1 MRLNHLASRGVAGPA
16 PTDDLQRVTVFGPH
30 PILGITIER
39 RGADEDDIHVHP
51 GGQGVW
57 VARMAGEMGAYPI
70 LCGFCGGETGQLLRP
85 LLDELPGETRL
96 VETTAASGSWVID
109 RRSGERE
116 MIAHAWSDPPRRHEI
131 DDLFS
136 VTTASA
142 LNSRVLVV
150 CGPVPSD
157 SLPNDLYGRLVKD
170 VHAHGTKVVVD
181 LSPPRLDS
189 ALHGE
194 PDVVK
199 ADEWQ
204 LAQVTGEDT
213 RDPEAFRKAAE
224 AVLERG
230 AGAVIATRGAD
241 PVLVL
246 SRDGGALELVPP
258 VFQEGAAEGSGDSMV
273 GALAAALARGLDF
286 EDALRLG
293 AAAGATNFLRHGLGT
308 GSRAVVE
315 DLVKRVELRLL

>member
-1 MRLNHLASRGVAGPA
+1 VEEP
-16 PTDDLQRVTVFGPH
+16 RVTVFGPH

-39 RGADEDDIHVHP
+39 RGAGGDDIHIHP

-57 VARMAGEMGAYPI
+57 VARMAGQMGARPI
-70 LCGFCGGETGQLLRP
+70 LCGFCGGETGKLLAP
-85 LLDELPGETRL
+85 LLDDLPGERRL
-96 VETTAASGSWVID
+96 IETTAASGSWVID

-116 MIAHAWSDPPRRHEI
+116 MLAHAWSEPPTRHEI

-136 VTTASA
+136 VATASA
-142 LNSRVLVV
+142 LNSKVLVV
-150 CGPVPSD
+150 CGAVPSD
-157 SLPNDLYGRLVKD
+157 ALPEEVYGRLVKD
-170 VHAHGTKVVVD
+170 VRAHGTTVVVD

-189 ALHGE
+189 ALEGG

-204 LAQVTGEDT
+204 LAQFTGQDT
-213 RDPEAFRKAAE
+213 RKPDEFRKAAE

-230 AGAVIATRGAD
+230 AGTVIATRGAD

-246 SRDGGALELVPP
+246 TRAGPAWELVPP
-258 VFQEGAAEGSGDSMV
+258 VFQAGAPEGSGDSMV
-273 GALAAALARGLDF
+273 GALAAALARGL
-286 EDALRLG
+286 EHEEALRLA

-308 GSRAVVE
+308 GSRDVVE
-315 DLVKRVELRLL
+315 DLVERVELRPL

>member
-1 MRLNHLASRGVAGPA
+1 VAGDSPA
-16 PTDDLQRVTVFGPH
+16 EDLARVTVFGPH

-39 RGADEDDIHVHP
+39 RGNDQDDIHVHP

-70 LCGFCGGETGQLLRP
+70 LCGFCGGETGKLLVP
-85 LLDELPGETRL
+85 LLDGLPGERRL
-96 VETTAASGSWVID
+96 VNTTVASGSWVID

-116 MIAHAWSDPPRRHEI
+116 VIAHAWSEPPTRHEI

-142 LNSRVLVV
+142 LNSKVLVV

-157 SLPNDLYGRLVKD
+157 SLPDELYGRLVKD
-170 VHAHGTKVVVD
+170 VRTHGTKVVVD
-181 LSPPRLDS
+181 LSPPRLNS
-189 ALHGE
+189 ALEGE

-204 LAQVTGEDT
+204 LAQLIGEDT
-213 RDPEAFRKAAE
+213 REPEKFRKAAE
-224 AVLERG
+224 QAIERG
-230 AGAVIATRGAD
+230 AAVVIATRGAD

-246 SRDGGALELVPP
+246 TRDGRAWELVPP
-258 VFQEGAAEGSGDSMV
+258 VFEEGAAEGSGDSMV
-273 GALAAALARGLDF
+273 GALAAGLARGMEL

-315 DLVKRVELRLL
+315 DLVQRVELRSL

>member
-1 MRLNHLASRGVAGPA
+1 MAQPSP
-16 PTDDLQRVTVFGPH
+16 PEDLPRVTVFGPH

-39 RGADEDDIHVHP
+39 RGSDEDDIHVHP

-57 VARMAGEMGAYPI
+57 VARMAGEMGGYPI
-70 LCGFCGGETGQLLRP
+70 LCGFCGGETGKLVRP

-96 VETTAASGSWVID
+96 VETTVASGSWVID

-116 MIAHAWSDPPRRHEI
+116 MIAHAWSDSPTRHEI

-142 LNSRVLVV
+142 LNSRVLVC

-157 SLPNDLYGRLVKD
+157 SLPTEIYGRLVKD
-170 VHAHGTKVVVD
+170 VRAHGTTVIVD
-181 LSPPRLDS
+181 LSPPRLDG
-189 ALHGE
+189 ALEGG

-199 ADEWQ
+199 ADDWQ
-204 LAQVTGEDT
+204 LAQFTGEDT
-213 RDPEAFRKAAE
+213 REPARFRAAAE
-224 AVLERG
+224 QVIEHG
-230 AGAVIATRGAD
+230 AGAVIATRGPD

-246 SRDGGALELVPP
+246 KNDGSAWELVPP
-258 VFQEGAAEGSGDSMV
+258 VFEKGAAEGSGDSMV
-273 GALAAALARGLDF
+273 GALAAALARGMEF
-286 EDALRLG
+286 EDALRLA
-293 AAAGATNFLRHGLGT
+293 AAAGAANFLRHGLGT

-315 DLVKRVELRLL
+315 DLDRRVELRRL

>member
-1 MRLNHLASRGVAGPA
+1 VAGPP
-16 PTDDLQRVTVFGPH
+16 PTDDARVTVFGPN

-39 RGADEDDIHVHP
+39 RGEDEDDIHVHP

-57 VARMAGEMGAYPI
+57 VARMAGEMGAYPV
-70 LCGFCGGETGQLLRP
+70 LCGFRGGETGELLGP
-85 LLDELPGETRL
+85 LLDDLPGETRL
-96 VETTAASGSWVID
+96 VDTAVASGSWVID

-116 MIAHAWSDPPRRHEI
+116 MVAQAWSDPPTRHEI

-142 LNSRVLVV
+142 LNSKVLVV
-150 CGPVPSD
+150 CGPVPQE
-157 SLPNDLYGRLVKD
+157 SLPEDLYGRLIKD
-170 VHAHGTKVVVD
+170 VRAHGTKAIVD
-181 LSPPRLDS
+181 LSPPRLES
-189 ALHGE
+189 ALEGE
-194 PDVVK
+194 PDFVK

-204 LAQVTGEDT
+204 LAQLTGEDT
-213 RDPEAFRKAAE
+213 REPGAFRRAAE
-224 AVLERG
+224 TALERG
-230 AGAVIATRGAD
+230 AGTVIATRGAD

-246 SRDGGALELVPP
+246 TRDGQAWELVPP

-273 GALAAALARGLDF
+273 GALAAAVARGLEV
-286 EDALRLG
+286 EDALRVA

-315 DLVKRVELRLL
+315 DLVQRVELRPA

>member
-1 MRLNHLASRGVAGPA
+1 M
-16 PTDDLQRVTVFGPH
+16 TDPRVTVFGPH

-57 VARMAGEMGAYPI
+57 VRRMAGEMGAYPI
-70 LCGFCGGETGQLLRP
+70 LCGFCGGETGALLRP
-85 LLDELPGETRL
+85 LLDELPGEVRL
-96 VETTAASGSWVID
+96 VDTAVASGSWVID

-116 MIAHAWSDPPRRHEI
+116 MIAHAWSDPPSRHEI

-142 LNSRVLVV
+142 LNSEVLVV
-150 CGPVPSD
+150 CGPVPQD
-157 SLPNDLYGRLVKD
+157 ALPDDIYGQLVKD
-170 VHAHGTKVVVD
+170 VRAHATKVVVD

-189 ALHGE
+189 ALEGE

-204 LAQVTGEDT
+204 LAQVTGDDT
-213 RDPEAFRKAAE
+213 RDPENFRAAAE
-224 AVLERG
+224 EVIKRG
-230 AGAVIATRGAD
+230 AETVIATRGAD

-246 SRDGGALELVPP
+246 HRDGRAWELVPP
-258 VFQEGAAEGSGDSMV
+258 VFAEGAAEGSGDSMV
-273 GALAAALARGLDF
+273 GALTAALARGLDL

-293 AAAGATNFLRHGLGT
+293 AAAGAGNFLRHGLGT
-308 GSRAVVE
+308 GSRDVIE
-315 DLVKRVELRLL
+315 ELVQQVELRPLD

>member
-1 MRLNHLASRGVAGPA
+1 VPGSSSAEDP
-16 PTDDLQRVTVFGPH
+16 PRVTIFGPH

-39 RGADEDDIHVHP
+39 RGSDRDDIHVHR

-70 LCGFCGGETGQLLRP
+70 LCGFCGGETGKLLRP
-85 LLDELPGETRL
+85 LLEELPGESRL
-96 VETTAASGSWVID
+96 VETTVASGSWVID

-116 MIAHAWSDPPRRHEI
+116 MVAHAWSDPPTRHEI

-142 LNSRVLVV
+142 LNSKVLVV

-157 SLPNDLYGRLVKD
+157 SLPEEIYGRLIKD
-170 VHAHGTKVVVD
+170 VRAHGTRVIVD
-181 LSPPRLDS
+181 LSPPRLNS
-189 ALHGE
+189 ALEGE

-204 LAQVTGEDT
+204 LAELVGEDT
-213 RDPEAFRKAAE
+213 RNPDRFRKAAE
-224 AVLERG
+224 RAIELG
-230 AGAVIATRGAD
+230 AGTVVATRGGD

-246 SRDGGALELVPP
+246 SRDGRAWEVVPP
-258 VFQEGAAEGSGDSMV
+258 VFEEGAAEGSGDSMV
-273 GALAAALARGLDF
+273 GAVAAALARGMEF

-315 DLVKRVELRLL
+315 DLVQRVEMRSL

>member
-1 MRLNHLASRGVAGPA
+1 MTPE
-16 PTDDLQRVTVFGPH
+16 PRVTVFGPH
-30 PILGITIER
+30 PFLGITIER
-39 RGADEDDIHVHP
+39 RGTDEDDIHVHP

-57 VARMAGEMGAYPI
+57 VSRMAGEMGADPV
-70 LCGFCGGETGQLLRP
+70 LCGFCGGETGALLRP
-85 LLDELPGETRL
+85 LLEELPGEVRL
-96 VETTAASGSWVID
+96 IDTAVPSGSWVID
-109 RRSGERE
+109 RRSGDRE
-116 MIAHAWSDPPRRHEI
+116 MIAHMWSDPPSRHEI

-142 LNSRVLVV
+142 LNSEVLVV
-150 CGPVPSD
+150 CGPVPPD
-157 SLPNDLYGRLVKD
+157 ALPNDIYERLVKD
-170 VHAHGTKVVVD
+170 VRAHGTRVVVD
-181 LSPPRLDS
+181 LSPPRLDN
-189 ALHGE
+189 ALVGGPE
-194 PDVVK
+194 VVK

-204 LAQVTGEDT
+204 LAQLTGEDT
-213 RDPEAFRKAAE
+213 RDPEKFRAAAE
-224 AVLERG
+224 HVIERG
-230 AGAVIATRGAD
+230 AGAVIATRGAE

-246 SRDGGALELVPP
+246 TRNRQAWELVPP

-315 DLVKRVELRLL
+315 DLVQRVELRRL

>member
-1 MRLNHLASRGVAGPA
+1 MEGGSSAAAEDPRVA
-16 PTDDLQRVTVFGPH
+16 VFGPH

-39 RGADEDDIHVHP
+39 RGSGEDDIHVHP

-57 VARMAGEMGAYPI
+57 VARMAGEMGAYPL
-70 LCGFCGGETGQLLRP
+70 LCGFCGGETGKLLRP
-85 LLDELPGETRL
+85 LLDDLPGERRL
-96 VETTAASGSWVID
+96 VETTFASGSWVID

-116 MIAHAWSDPPRRHEI
+116 MIAHAWSDPPTRHEI

-136 VTTASA
+136 VTTASG
-142 LNSRVLVV
+142 LNSKVLVV

-157 SLPNDLYGRLVKD
+157 SLPNEIYGRLVKD
-170 VHAHGTKVVVD
+170 VRVHGTIVVVD

-189 ALHGE
+189 ALEGE

-204 LAQVTGEDT
+204 LAQLLGEDT
-213 RDPEAFRKAAE
+213 REPEAFRRAAE
-224 AVLERG
+224 LVIERG
-230 AGAVIATRGAD
+230 AGAVVATRGAD

-246 SRDGGALELVPP
+246 TRDGRAWEIVPP
-258 VFQEGAAEGSGDSMV
+258 VFEQGAAEGSGDSMV
-273 GALAAALARGLDF
+273 GALAAALARGMAF

-315 DLVKRVELRLL
+315 DLVQRVELRG

>member
-1 MRLNHLASRGVAGPA
+1 VGGDSPA
-16 PTDDLQRVTVFGPH
+16 EAEDLPRVTVFGPH
-30 PILGITIER
+30 PILGITIEE
-39 RGADEDDIHVHP
+39 RGADEDEVHVHP

-57 VARMAGEMGAYPI
+57 VARMAGEMAAYPV
-70 LCGFCGGETGQLLRP
+70 LCGFCGGETGMLLRP
-85 LLDELPGETRL
+85 LLDELPGERRL
-96 VETTAASGSWVID
+96 IETTFPSGSWVID
-109 RRSGERE
+109 RRSGARE
-116 MIAHAWSDPPRRHEI
+116 MIAHAWSDPPTRHEV
-131 DDLFS
+131 DDLFA

-150 CGPVPSD
+150 CGPVPTD
-157 SLPNDLYGRLVKD
+157 SLPNEIYGRLVTD
-170 VHAHGTKVVVD
+170 VRAHGTKVVVD

-189 ALHGE
+189 ALEGE

-204 LAQVTGEDT
+204 LAQLIGEDT
-213 RDPEAFRKAAE
+213 RAPEQFRRAAE
-224 AVLERG
+224 VVIERG
-230 AGAVIATRGAD
+230 AGAVVATRGAD

-246 SRDGGALELVPP
+246 TKDGHALELVPP
-258 VFQEGAAEGSGDSMV
+258 VFAEGAAEGSGDSMV
-273 GALAAALARGLDF
+273 GALAAALARGMAL

-315 DLVKRVELRLL
+315 DLVQRVELRPL